1 MCLALVFGIQK
12 LRHYVQAHTMHVI
25 SKANPIKYILT
36 RPVLN
41 GRLVKWAVILEQY
54 DLLYMPQNVVKGQAV
69 ANFLTDHPVLDKW
82 ELSDNLPGV
91 EVFLVDALPP
101 WELYFDGAARPDG
114 SGAGVIL
121 VFPEKRILPYSFALT
136 KLCSNNVA
144 EYQALRL
151 GLQMVIEMGIKDLD
165 VYNDL
170 QFVINQLLKE
180 FRVKKD
186 DLIPYHK
193 HALRLLDRLENVK
206 LERVPRSANMIADAL
221 AKLTATLALGAKEN
235 IKVPVCGHWVVTS
248 LDDGGEEE
256 VKVVFA
262 CVVDKEDSSHLL
274 TT

>member
-1 MCLALVFGIQK
+1 M
-12 LRHYVQAHTMHVI
+12 
-25 SKANPIKYILT
+25 
-36 RPVLN
+36 
-41 GRLVKWAVILEQY
+41 
-54 DLLYMPQNVVKGQAV
+54 
-69 ANFLTDHPVLDKW
+69 
-82 ELSDNLPGV
+82 
-91 EVFLVDALPP
+91 
-101 WELYFDGAARPDG
+101 
-114 SGAGVIL
+114 
-121 VFPEKRILPYSFALT
+121 
-136 KLCSNNVA
+136 A
-144 EYQALRL
+144 ECQALKL

-170 QFVINQLLKE
+170 QFLINQLLKE

-206 LERVPRSANMIADAL
+206 LERVPRSATL

-235 IKVPVCGHWVVTS
+235 IKVLVCGHWVVTS
-248 LDDGGEEE
+248 LDDDGEEE